1 MRRTG
6 AALPAALL
14 LILLL
19 GGLGGLAVATARLRA
34 LTAARTIAQAKAL
47 TVAEAG
53 LDRAE
58 GRWDPNLAAGIA
70 VGAAQALPQAAPA
83 GGMVSHDTLLRLGQS
98 LFLVRS
104 AGEALTPDGHLL
116 ARAAVARLI
125 RLVGPDTPDSVAALV
140 AGGVRVAADSGIQG
154 EDAVPAGWDL
164 ACAPTGG
171 PELAL
176 GHAPGAVISLT
187 CPGGTCLSG
196 APPTAVDSGLPAS
209 LFSGLGMS
217 SLAALAAHQDAAVS
231 GPIWPVPAVAGGA
244 CDRTPGDNW
253 GDPGNPGAPCGSYF
267 PIVVASTGTEL
278 VGGAGQGLLLATGDL
293 VLSGSARFAG
303 VILAVGDV
311 TLRDRAELLG
321 TTLVQGSLVVAD
333 SARIR
338 RSVCAVRRALGGS
351 ARPLR
356 PVPRGTL
363 RWP

>member
-6 AALPAALL
+6 AALPAVLL

-19 GGLGGLAVATARLRA
+19 SGLGGLAVATARLRA
-34 LTAARTIAQAKAL
+34 LTAARTIAQAKGL

-58 GRWDPNLAAGIA
+58 ARWDPILAAGLA
-70 VGAAQALPQAAPA
+70 VGAAQGLPPSAPA
-83 GGMVSHDTLLRLGQS
+83 NGTVVRDTLLRLGHS
-98 LFLVRS
+98 LFLARS
-104 AGEALTPDGHLL
+104 TGEALTPDGHLL

-125 RLVGPDTPDSVAALV
+125 RVVAPVIPDSVAALV
-140 AGGVRVAADSGIQG
+140 AGGVLVAADSGIQG

-164 ACAPTGG
+164 VCAPTAAAD
-171 PELAL
+171 LAL
-176 GHAPGAVISLT
+176 GHAPGAGIALT

-196 APPTAVDSGLPAS
+196 SPQTAVDSSLPAS
-209 LFSGLGMS
+209 LFSGLGVG
-217 SLAALAAHQDAAVS
+217 SLAALAAHQDAGVS
-231 GPIWPVPAVAGGA
+231 GPTWPAPVVAGGI
-244 CDRTPGDNW
+244 CDRTRGDNW
-253 GDPGNPGAPCGSYF
+253 GDPGAPGAPCGPYF
-267 PIVVASTGTEL
+267 PIVVAGTGAEL
-278 VGGAGQGLLLATGDL
+278 TGGAGQGLLLATGDL
-293 VLSGSARFAG
+293 VLSGASRFAG
-303 VILAVGDV
+303 VVLAVGDV

-321 TTLVQGSLVVAD
+321 TILVQGSLVVAD

-338 RSVCAVRRALGGS
+338 RSVCAIRRALGGS